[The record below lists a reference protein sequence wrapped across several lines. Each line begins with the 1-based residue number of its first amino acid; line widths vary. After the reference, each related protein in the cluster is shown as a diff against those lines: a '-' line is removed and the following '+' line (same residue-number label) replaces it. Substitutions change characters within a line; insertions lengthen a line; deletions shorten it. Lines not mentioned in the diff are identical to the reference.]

1 MTSCHQADHASN
13 ARLPYEYHAFR
24 KKAPYQL
31 DPKNC
36 RQLRTGRELCLM
48 SQYSILAFL
57 RYLHHTSRTQ
67 LAVEAP
73 ASGLPPAP
81 PQSAPAPEQPTT
93 RPKRP
98 RVSVPEADS
107 AGVERRPKRAKR
119 TNATKAKVQPR
130 PDAKAKS
137 DRRKKERKKKVQ
149 AQKREKRAERREQQK
164 ELALLQPPVKSM
176 PKTTRMKTAAKDRK
190 RKRRGSD
197 SSYDGA

>member
-1 MTSCHQADHASN
+1 MSN

-24 KKAPYQL
+24 KRAPYQL

-48 SQYSILAFL
+48 YNYGILAFL
-57 RYLHHTSRTQ
+57 THLHHTSRTQ
-67 LAVEAP
+67 LALKPLAHRP
-73 ASGLPPAP
+73 PPAT
-81 PQSAPAPEQPTT
+81 PQSTPTPEQLPT
-93 RPKRP
+93 RPKQP
-98 RVSVPEADS
+98 RVSLPEADS
-107 AGVERRPKRAKR
+107 AGVERQPKRARR
-119 TNATKAKVQPR
+119 TNTTKAKVQPR

-137 DRRKKERKKKVQ
+137 DRRKKERKEKVQ

-164 ELALLQPPVKSM
+164 ELALLQPQVKSM